1 MSLFS
6 VFVFL
11 NAGFGVE
18 FCFPFDKP
26 SYCVTVLQCGRSR
39 FSKAKH
45 KNLKNKNSCQTCKSR
60 NFQKTYIIQKN
71 RVNFREKITKS
82 KK

>member
-6 VFVFL
+6 VFVFW

-39 FSKAKH
+39 FSEAKH
-45 KNLKNKNSCQTCKSR
+45 KNFKNKNSCQTVNLGIFKRRISYKKPCKISGAKHR
-60 NFQKTYIIQKN
+60 K
-71 RVNFREKITKS
+71 
-82 KK
+82 